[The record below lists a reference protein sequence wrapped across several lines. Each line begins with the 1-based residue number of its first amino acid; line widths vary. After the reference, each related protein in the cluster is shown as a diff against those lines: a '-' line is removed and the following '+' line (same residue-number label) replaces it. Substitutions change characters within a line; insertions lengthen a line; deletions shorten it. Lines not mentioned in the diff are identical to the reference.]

1 MNHVP
6 VIVHNPAYVTEVEL
20 DEDGVDPID
29 LAPLVSGNAPIVTAP
44 SSEDEDVAEDVEE
57 DEDDS
62 DVTEDVLE
70 ILQNVLNNFIR
81 RLQTSGAPILGAQAT
96 ISPL

>member
-6 VIVHNPAYVTEVEL
+6 VIVRNPAYVAEVEL

-44 SSEDEDVAEDVEE
+44 SS
-57 DEDDS
+57 
-62 DVTEDVLE
+62 
-70 ILQNVLNNFIR
+70 
-81 RLQTSGAPILGAQAT
+81 
-96 ISPL
+96 